1 MLGFRYIKFDPTR
14 HVIVFKGGTVVKE
27 GPGLAFW

>member
-14 HVIVFKGGTVVKE
+14 HVIVYKGGRVVEK
-27 GPGLAFW
+27 PHPVVR